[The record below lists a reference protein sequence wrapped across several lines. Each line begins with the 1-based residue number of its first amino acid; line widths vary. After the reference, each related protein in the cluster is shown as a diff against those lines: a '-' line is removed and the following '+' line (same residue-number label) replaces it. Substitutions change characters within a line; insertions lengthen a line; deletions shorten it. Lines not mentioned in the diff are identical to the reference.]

1 MTKKAQPAE
10 QVGGG
15 EKQQRR
21 SRSRQPGSIQAY
33 DTDTGKRWRFQIY
46 VLKDPEYPEMG
57 SRRLTRSGFTSTDE
71 ANDALQEAL
80 KQRKQNEK
88 FGNKVPTV
96 GGYADEW
103 AAGLKLAASTITGY
117 KKIIRNH
124 IRPQLGAI
132 RLDKLTATRIA
143 RHYRDLEDLGRNDE
157 YGKGQPLSANSV
169 HKVHV
174 VLGAILDAAI
184 DDGHLTVNPAKKK
197 RTVKPPKSS
206 EVRAQKPEIATW
218 TAEQLK
224 AFLNWY
230 REVLEEELFPLWRLI
245 AYTGM
250 RRSEALALRW
260 SDINT
265 KTMRVSIR
273 RAVDTD
279 DWAKTKT
286 TKTGQARVIDVD
298 AETLK
303 VLASYK
309 VARAE
314 VSFELA
320 KAAAYV
326 FGDDA
331 GKLRSPDAMT
341 SRWDRRLKWAT
352 AKFDSLHRVTIKG
365 LRHTHA
371 TLLLELGEHPKVVQ
385 ERLGHSTITT
395 TMNIYSHVTPTMQ
408 RSAVDRFAAHLG
420 KAEGYRPKGVDGV
433 LI

>member
-1 MTKKAQPAE
+1 MTTKRTDTTSETK
-10 QVGGG
+10 
-15 EKQQRR
+15 QRR
-21 SRSRQPGSIQAY
+21 SRSRQPGSIQDY
-33 DTDTGKRWRFQIY
+33 DTKDGKRWRFQIY
-46 VLKDPEYPEMG
+46 VPKDPEYPELGM
-57 SRRLTRSGFTSTDE
+57 RRLTRSGFASTED

-88 FGNKVPTV
+88 FGTKIPTL
-96 GGYADEW
+96 GTYADEW
-103 AAGLKLAASTITGY
+103 VAGLKLAASTIAGY

-124 IRPQLGAI
+124 ITPQLGEVH
-132 RLDKLTATRIA
+132 LDKLTATRIA
-143 RHYRDLEDLGRNDE
+143 RHYRDLEDHGRNDQ
-157 YGKGQPLSANSV
+157 YGKGKPLSANSV

-184 DDGHLTVNPAKKK
+184 DDGHITVNPSKKK
-197 RTVKPPKSS
+197 RTVKAPTTS
-206 EVRAQKPEIATW
+206 EVRAQKPEIVTW
-218 TAEQLK
+218 TGEQLNL
-224 AFLNWY
+224 FLTWD
-230 REVLEEELFPLWRLI
+230 RDEIDDELFALWRLF

-265 KTMRVSIR
+265 KTMRISIR
-273 RAVDTD
+273 RAVDTN
-279 DWAKTKT
+279 DWTKTKP
-286 TKTGQARVIDVD
+286 TKTGTARVIDVD

-314 VSFELA
+314 VSFSLG
-320 KAAAYV
+320 KADAYV
-326 FGDDA
+326 FGDDD

-341 SRWDRRLKWAT
+341 SRWDRRIKWIT
-352 AKFDSLHRVTIKG
+352 AKYNTMHRVTIKG

-371 TLLLELGEHPKVVQ
+371 TLLLEMGVHPKVVQ

-408 RSAVDRFAAHLG
+408 RSAIDRFAASLG
-420 KAEGYRPKGVDGV
+420 QA
-433 LI
+433 

>member
-1 MTKKAQPAE
+1 MTPTHQATHEPS
-10 QVGGG
+10 GGG
-15 EKQQRR
+15 EKQNKERR
-21 SRSRQPGSIQAY
+21 SRSRQPGSIQEY
-33 DTDTGKRWRFQIY
+33 QTDKGKRWRFQIY

-57 SRRLTRSGFTSTDE
+57 MRRLTRSGFMSTDE

-88 FGNKVPTV
+88 FGNKVPTL
-96 GGYADEW
+96 GTYADEW
-103 AAGLKLAASTITGY
+103 AAGLKLAASTIKGY

-124 IRPQLGAI
+124 IRPQLGMI
-132 RLDKLTATRIA
+132 RLDKLTATRVA
-143 RHYRDLEDLGRNDE
+143 RHYRDLEKSGRNDN
-157 YGKGQPLSANSV
+157 YGKGKPLSANSV

-184 DDGHLTVNPAKKK
+184 DDGHLTVNPAKKR
-197 RTVKPPKSS
+197 RTVKAPTTS
-206 EVRAQKPEIATW
+206 EVRAQKPEIVTW
-218 TAEQLK
+218 TSEQLA
-224 AFLNWY
+224 AFLTWN
-230 REVLEEELFPLWRLI
+230 EDVLKDELFPLWRLI

-250 RRSEALALRW
+250 RRSEALALKW

-265 KTMRVSIR
+265 KTMRISIR
-273 RAVDTD
+273 RSVDTD
-279 DWAKTKT
+279 DWTKTKPP
-286 TKTGQARVIDVD
+286 KTGSARVIDVD
-298 AETLK
+298 ATTLK

-320 KAAAYV
+320 KADAYV
-326 FGDDA
+326 FGDDDD
-331 GKLRSPDAMT
+331 KLRSPDAMT
-341 SRWDRRLKWAT
+341 SRWDRRMKWVT
-352 AKFDSLHRVTIKG
+352 AKYGTLHRVTIKG

-408 RSAVDRFAAHLG
+408 RSAIDRFAAHLG
-420 KAEGYRPKGVDGV
+420 KA
-433 LI
+433 

>member
-1 MTKKAQPAE
+1 M
-10 QVGGG
+10 
-15 EKQQRR
+15 
-21 SRSRQPGSIQAY
+21 
-33 DTDTGKRWRFQIY
+33 
-46 VLKDPEYPEMG
+46 
-57 SRRLTRSGFTSTDE
+57 
-71 ANDALQEAL
+71 ND
-80 KQRKQNEK
+80 
-88 FGNKVPTV
+88 
-96 GGYADEW
+96 
-103 AAGLKLAASTITGY
+103 
-117 KKIIRNH
+117 
-124 IRPQLGAI
+124 
-132 RLDKLTATRIA
+132 
-143 RHYRDLEDLGRNDE
+143 
-157 YGKGQPLSANSV
+157 
-169 HKVHV
+169 
-174 VLGAILDAAI
+174 
-184 DDGHLTVNPAKKK
+184 
-197 RTVKPPKSS
+197 
-206 EVRAQKPEIATW
+206 
-218 TAEQLK
+218 
-224 AFLNWY
+224 
-230 REVLEEELFPLWRLI
+230 ELFPLWRLI
-245 AYTGM
+245 AYTDM

-303 VLASYK
+303 LLASYK
-309 VARAE
+309 VTRAA

-320 KAAAYV
+320 KADAYV
-326 FGDDA
+326 FGDDD

-341 SRWDRRLKWAT
+341 SRWDRRLKWVT

-420 KAEGYRPKGVDGV
+420 S
-433 LI
+433 